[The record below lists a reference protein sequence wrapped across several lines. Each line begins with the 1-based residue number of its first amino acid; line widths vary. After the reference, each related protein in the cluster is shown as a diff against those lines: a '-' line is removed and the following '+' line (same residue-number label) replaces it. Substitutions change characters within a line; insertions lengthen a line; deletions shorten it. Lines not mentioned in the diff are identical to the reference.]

1 MIQAGDIFAMQ
12 LARRVR
18 FQHGGGTYEGVGQ

>member
-1 MIQAGDIFAMQ
+1 MILAGDIFAMQ

-18 FQHGGGTYEGVGQ
+18 FQHGGGTYEGVVQ